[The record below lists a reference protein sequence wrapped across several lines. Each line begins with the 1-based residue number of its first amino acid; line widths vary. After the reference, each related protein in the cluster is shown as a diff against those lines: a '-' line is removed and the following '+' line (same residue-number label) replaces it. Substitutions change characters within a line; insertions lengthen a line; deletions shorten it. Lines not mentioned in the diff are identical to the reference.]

1 MIIPWTGSESPSAC
15 GAWWC
20 NPRTCGRGPRPP
32 SVPPRSPRQSPPP
45 PPRTPV
51 TAYTGHAD
59 CQPQPA
65 TENIVTKNSQGSMY
79 TKHSNNTV
87 LLQKQRNNI
96 ILQIQ
101 SKSLTVYSK
110 FISVIART
118 ESALPHNPNFYH
130 QICRKKKFT
139 TLIAVNFSPFLMGF
153 CNSWH
158 KTSQTHT
165 PW

>member
-1 MIIPWTGSESPSAC
+1 MMKTFFFYYTILLTLHIQLHSNVRPWHSFNAEQEFLYFFFNVIIPWTGSGSPSAC

-20 NPRTCGRGPRPP
+20 NPGTCGRGPRPP
-32 SVPPRSPRQSPPP
+32 SVPPRSPPQSPPP

-51 TAYTGHAD
+51 TAYTGYVD
-59 CQPQPA
+59 CRPQPA

-110 FISVIART
+110 FII
-118 ESALPHNPNFYH
+118 
-130 QICRKKKFT
+130 I
-139 TLIAVNFSPFLMGF
+139 
-153 CNSWH
+153 
-158 KTSQTHT
+158 
-165 PW
+165 